1 MPANRVNYYEGM
13 FLLSQAVAADL
24 ANAISHIRQIIEKA
38 GGSIVSM
45 RKWDERKLA
54 YEIDKQ
60 KRAYYLL
67 VYFQAPG
74 VRLHEIERSCNLS
87 ELILRNLIVRADHMT
102 LEQMQAADAI
112 KELEAEAKLRFNQP
126 TMTLASAQPA
136 AAPAAPEAEE
146 PA

>member
-38 GGSIVSM
+38 GGSIVAM

-54 YEIDKQ
+54 YEIGKQ

-67 VYFQAPG
+67 VYFQAPA

-136 AAPAAPEAEE
+136 PAAAPDAEE
-146 PA
+146 QA